1 MGDTEVM
8 EAMEVMEAT
17 VEDTV
22 DMVDMEATEVMEDM
36 EGMALKEVG
45 DMAAEKLCEEKR
57 SDVMAL
63 TLFVQIFLMV
73 EINLEV

>member
-1 MGDTEVM
+1 MDTEVM

-17 VEDTV
+17 VED
-22 DMVDMEATEVMEDM
+22 MVDMEATEVM

-45 DMAAEKLCEEKR
+45 DMAAEKLCKEKR
-57 SDVMAL
+57 SDEMAL